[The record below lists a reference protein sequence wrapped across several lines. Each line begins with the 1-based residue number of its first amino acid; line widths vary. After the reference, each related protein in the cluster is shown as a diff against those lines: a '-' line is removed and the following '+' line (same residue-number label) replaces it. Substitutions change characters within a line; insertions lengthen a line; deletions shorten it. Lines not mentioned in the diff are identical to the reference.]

1 MKCCCILL
9 IFFPLVLFAQKSP
22 VFKIDS
28 LTTEGVLLNKN
39 WKWHAGDNPEW
50 ANLDFDDSVWE
61 SVNPTLNH
69 VKIPQVRAAE
79 ISWFRIPINIDS
91 ALVNLPLIASLDVCG
106 AVEVYFNGK
115 LLNHIG
121 TVSKDPSVEV
131 AYYANFLSLSTIMFP
146 RKDKNVIAVRYSLTR
161 GNIYWA
167 SFRLAQGNPF
177 NLRIRQ
183 LARLN
188 EQQLANY
195 DREVMRFIPFL
206 GINLTLAFI
215 HFAFFYFFP
224 KEKAN
229 LWFGCAMLLHAFQ
242 LWLRYE
248 QIDTVTV
255 SFNTIDQF
263 IRQPVILA
271 YNTFI
276 ILAIHNYLRQP
287 LKKTFWVAPLWFIV
301 FYTLLFFNYGKQM
314 YVLFLFSFPLGT
326 LYYLTIVRKS
336 IREGNNEGKIILY
349 MGWFSL
355 ISQLIFTMTYV
366 FDLFNMGGFTKNML
380 LFKTVCLNL
389 NFLSVTVGMSLTLA
403 RDFAYTSRS
412 LQLKSKEVQ
421 QLSTEKQR
429 IAADMHDDIGSDLSA
444 LNLKAEMIRQK
455 VKAGKQPLSE
465 IDNLVDFT
473 RDIAKKVREVIW
485 TVNAR
490 HDSLLSIINYF
501 DTYSD
506 DFFEPTNINVQT
518 RLPPNIPQTD
528 INGESRK
535 VLLMC
540 FKETLN
546 NVLKHAKA
554 SNLKIAFAVDNHAL
568 TISIQDNGVGFDP
581 SVLMASA
588 TTHGDGLLNM
598 PARMASIG
606 GQCSI
611 QTSPQGT
618 LVVFSLPI

>member
-28 LTTEGVLLNKN
+28 LPTEGVLLNKN

-50 ANLDFDDSVWE
+50 ANVDFDDSVWE
-61 SVNPTLNH
+61 SVNPTFNH

-79 ISWFRIPINIDS
+79 ISWFRILINIDS

-115 LLNHIG
+115 LLQHIG

-195 DREVMRFIPFL
+195 DKEVMRFIPFL

-287 LKKTFWVAPLWFIV
+287 LKKTFWVSPLWFII
-301 FYTLLFFNYGKQM
+301 FYALLFFNYGKQT

-355 ISQLIFTMTYV
+355 FSQLIFIMTYV
-366 FDLFNMGGFTKNML
+366 FDLSNMGGFTKNML

-412 LQLKSKEVQ
+412 LQVKSKEVQ

-429 IAADMHDDIGSDLSA
+429 IAADIHDDIGSDLSA

-455 VKAGKQPLSE
+455 VRAGKQPLSE

-506 DFFEPTNINVQT
+506 DFFEPTSINVRT
-518 RLPPNIPQTD
+518 SLPPNIPD
-528 INGESRK
+528 VVIRGESRK

-554 SNLKIAFAVDNHAL
+554 SELKIAFTIDNRAL

-581 SVLMASA
+581 SVLTAST

-598 PARMASIG
+598 PVRMMSIG
-606 GQCSI
+606 GQCRI
-611 QTSPQGT
+611 QTSSQGT